1 MTLASFAK
9 HPWSVY
15 ILRCGDGSLY
25 TGIATDVPRRI
36 AEHEEGLR
44 GAKYLRGRGPF
55 ELVFQSEIGNRSLA
69 TRAEIVI
76 KGLGREAKE
85 KLIGSLADSPELLLD
100 LGIARD

>member
-1 MTLASFAK
+1 M
-9 HPWSVY
+9 Y

-25 TGIATDVPRRI
+25 TGIATDVPRRL
-36 AEHEEGLR
+36 AEHEKGLR

-69 TRAEIVI
+69 TRTEIII

-85 KLIGSLADSPELLLD
+85 KLIGSLADSRELLLD
-100 LGIARD
+100 LGIAPD